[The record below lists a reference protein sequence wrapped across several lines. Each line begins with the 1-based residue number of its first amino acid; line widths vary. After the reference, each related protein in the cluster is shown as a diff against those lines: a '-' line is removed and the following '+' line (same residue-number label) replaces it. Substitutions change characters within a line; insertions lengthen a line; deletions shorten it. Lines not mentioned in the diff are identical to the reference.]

1 MTSTACI
8 ELKDLRLHTQI
19 GTYAPGA
26 TIPDE
31 HLLNLTLWISTKL
44 ILISED
50 LMAKVFD
57 YDPLVL
63 EIDRLAADGYYETQ
77 ERLVTRIVEACSL
90 YPEIESLEISLRKT
104 PVRESSGI
112 LGIKLYVDESSL
124 ASMRT
129 ALTYILKLPPQRHP

>member
-8 ELKDLRLHTQI
+8 ELKDLRLYTQI

-31 HLLNLTLWISTKL
+31 HLLNLTLWISTQL

-50 LMAKVFD
+50 LMTQVFD

-63 EIDRLAADGYYETQ
+63 EIDRLAADGHYETQ
-77 ERLVTRIVEACSL
+77 ERLVTRIVEACARYS
-90 YPEIESLEISLRKT
+90 EIKSLEISLRKT
-104 PVRESSGI
+104 PVRESSGL
-112 LGIKLYVDESSL
+112 LGVKLHLDESNLSIIRIAL
-124 ASMRT
+124 A
-129 ALTYILKLPPQRHP
+129 

>member
-8 ELKDLRLHTQI
+8 ELKDLRLNTQI

-26 TIPDE
+26 TIPDQ
-31 HLLNLTLWISTKL
+31 HVLNLTLWIHPKL

-50 LMAKVFD
+50 LMDRVFD

-63 EIDRLAADGYYETQ
+63 EIDRLAADGRYETQ
-77 ERLVTRIVEACSL
+77 ERLATRIVEACARYS
-90 YPEIESLEISLRKT
+90 EIESLEISLRKT
-104 PVRESSGI
+104 PVRESSGV
-112 LGIKLYVDESSL
+112 LGIKLYVDQNSL

-129 ALTYILKLPPQRHP
+129 ALT

>member
-8 ELKDLRLHTQI
+8 ELKDLRLNTQI

-26 TIPDE
+26 TIPDQ

-50 LMAKVFD
+50 LMDQVFD

-63 EIDRLAADGYYETQ
+63 EIDRLAANGHYETQ
-77 ERLVTRIVEACSL
+77 ERLVTRIVEACARYS
-90 YPEIESLEISLRKT
+90 EIESLEISLRKT
-104 PVRESSGI
+104 PVRESSGV

-124 ASMRT
+124 TSMRR
-129 ALTYILKLPPQRHP
+129 ALT

>member
-31 HLLNLTLWISTKL
+31 HLLNLTLWISTQL

-50 LMAKVFD
+50 LMTQVFD

-63 EIDRLAADGYYETQ
+63 EIDRLAADGHYETQ
-77 ERLVTRIVEACSL
+77 ERLVTRIVEACARYS
-90 YPEIESLEISLRKT
+90 EIKSLEISLRKT
-104 PVRESSGI
+104 PVLESSGL
-112 LGIKLYVDESSL
+112 LGVKLHLDESSM
-124 ASMRT
+124 STIRT
-129 ALTYILKLPPQRHP
+129 ALA

>member
-8 ELKDLRLHTQI
+8 ELKDLRLNTQI

-26 TIPDE
+26 TIPDQ

-50 LMAKVFD
+50 LMDQVFD

-63 EIDRLAADGYYETQ
+63 EIDRLAANGHYETQ
-77 ERLVTRIVEACSL
+77 ERLVTRIVEACARYS
-90 YPEIESLEISLRKT
+90 EIESLEISLRKT
-104 PVRESSGI
+104 PVRESSGV

-124 ASMRT
+124 TSMRT
-129 ALTYILKLPPQRHP
+129 TIA

>member
-8 ELKDLRLHTQI
+8 ELKDLRLNTQI

-26 TIPDE
+26 TIPDQ
-31 HLLNLTLWISTKL
+31 HLLNLTLWINPKL

-50 LMAKVFD
+50 LMDRVFD

-63 EIDRLAADGYYETQ
+63 EIDRLAADGHYETQ
-77 ERLVTRIVEACSL
+77 ERLATRIVEACARYS
-90 YPEIESLEISLRKT
+90 EIESLEISLRKT
-104 PVRESSGI
+104 PVRESSGV
-112 LGIKLYVDESSL
+112 LGIKLYVDQSSL

-129 ALTYILKLPPQRHP
+129 TLT

>member
-8 ELKDLRLHTQI
+8 ELKDLELNTQI

-26 TIPDE
+26 TIPDQ

-50 LMAKVFD
+50 LMDQVFD

-63 EIDRLAADGYYETQ
+63 EIDRLAANGHYETQ
-77 ERLVTRIVEACSL
+77 ERLVTRIVEACARYS
-90 YPEIESLEISLRKT
+90 EIESLEISLRKT
-104 PVRESSGI
+104 PVRESSGV

-124 ASMRT
+124 TSMRR
-129 ALTYILKLPPQRHP
+129 ALT

>member
-1 MTSTACI
+1 MTSIACI
-8 ELKDLRLHTQI
+8 ELKDLRLNTQI

-26 TIPDE
+26 TIPDQ
-31 HLLNLTLWISTKL
+31 HLLNLTLWISSKL

-50 LMAKVFD
+50 LMTQVFD

-63 EIDRLAADGYYETQ
+63 EIDRLATDGHYETQ
-77 ERLVTRIVEACSL
+77 ERLVTRIVEACACYS
-90 YPEIESLEISLRKT
+90 EIESLEISLRKT
-104 PVRESSGI
+104 PVRQNSGV

-129 ALTYILKLPPQRHP
+129 MLT